1 MYKIDKITYSILMDK
16 LNHLSTSL
24 FFETIDTVNASYELD
39 ALIEEIKNNTI
50 GE

>member
-16 LNHLSTSL
+16 LDHLSTRL
-24 FFETIDTVNASYELD
+24 YDETIDTVEASYELD
-39 ALIEEIKNNTI
+39 AIMEEIENNMI